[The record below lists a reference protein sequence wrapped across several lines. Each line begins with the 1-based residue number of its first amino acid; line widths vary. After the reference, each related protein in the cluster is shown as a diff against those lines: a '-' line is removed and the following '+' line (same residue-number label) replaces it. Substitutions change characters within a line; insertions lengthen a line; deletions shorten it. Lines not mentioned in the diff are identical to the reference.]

1 MTLEAAGEQAVGA
14 SRAGG
19 KMKKSLK
26 FAAVI
31 FVLSLCAAPVWA
43 QVMGTVKGVAKDE
56 AGKPIA
62 GATVEIT
69 NPENGKKYDA
79 KTNNAG
85 EYVSQVEPG
94 KYSVTL
100 IQNNAPVLQFNGVP
114 VTPDKVVPVDFD
126 LAKTKPAETEEQRKK
141 RESAQK
147 EHEKIKNLN
156 ATLQQ
161 AKELEGQGNYDQAV
175 TLLQQATQVD
185 PNQDLIWAYLG
196 DAQRGAKKYP
206 DAIESYQKAIA
217 IKNLGPYHGGLADAL
232 VKSGQTDKAIQ
243 EYAAAAQSIA
253 RSGSPSAR

>member
-1 MTLEAAGEQAVGA
+1 
-14 SRAGG
+14 
-19 KMKKSLK
+19 MKKSLK

-114 VTPDKVVPVDFD
+114 VTPTSGVVD
-126 LAKTKPAETEEQRKK
+126 TIAETITLTLP
-141 RESAQK
+141 SAAA
-147 EHEKIKNLN
+147 N
-156 ATLQQ
+156 
-161 AKELEGQGNYDQAV
+161 
-175 TLLQQATQVD
+175 
-185 PNQDLIWAYLG
+185 G
-196 DAQRGAKKYP
+196 DAV
-206 DAIESYQKAIA
+206 AITYA
-217 IKNLGPYHGGLADAL
+217 PAL
-232 VKSGQTDKAIQ
+232 TFRRQACN
-243 EYAAAAQSIA
+243 
-253 RSGSPSAR
+253 SGSV